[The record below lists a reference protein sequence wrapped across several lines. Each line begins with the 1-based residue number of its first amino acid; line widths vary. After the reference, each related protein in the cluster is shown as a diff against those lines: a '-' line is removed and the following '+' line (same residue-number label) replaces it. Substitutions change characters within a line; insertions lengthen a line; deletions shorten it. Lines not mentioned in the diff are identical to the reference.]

1 MKPIVNILLVVA
13 SAVFVAPA
21 AAALNIL
28 ACEPEWAAL
37 ATEIAGDKATVT
49 SATTA
54 LQDVHRIEARPSLI
68 ARARSAD
75 LVICTGSELEIGWLP
90 LLITQSGNARIRPG
104 SPGYLE
110 ASLLVPKLDIP
121 KVVDRSM
128 GDIHPGG
135 NPHIHT
141 DARNYI
147 KVAEVLTERLVRLDA
162 ANAATYQARH
172 KAFAERWQAAIARWE
187 QQAAPL
193 KGVRVVVY
201 HKDSTY
207 LLNWLGMKE
216 AASLEPKPGI
226 PPTPGHL
233 AELLKQME
241 RDPAKMIIYS
251 AYNDPKAAEFLSS
264 RSKIPAVML
273 PYTVGGSDKAKDL
286 YGLFDDTIARL
297 LTGMK

>member
-1 MKPIVNILLVVA
+1 MKPIVKKLLTVA
-13 SAVFVAPA
+13 FATFAMSVGPA

-37 ATEIAGDKATVT
+37 AAEIAGDKATVS

-135 NPHIHT
+135 NPHVHT
-141 DARNYI
+141 DPRNFI
-147 KVAEVLTERLVRLDA
+147 KVAEALTERLVQIDP
-162 ANAATYQARH
+162 ANAATFRARH
-172 KAFAERWQAAIARWE
+172 KAFVERWQAAIARWE

-216 AASLEPKPGI
+216 AASLEPNRASRRLRGI
-226 PPTPGHL
+226 WP
-233 AELLKQME
+233 
-241 RDPAKMIIYS
+241 S
-251 AYNDPKAAEFLSS
+251 CSS
-264 RSKIPAVML
+264 RWSASRPK
-273 PYTVGGSDKAKDL
+273 
-286 YGLFDDTIARL
+286 
-297 LTGMK
+297 